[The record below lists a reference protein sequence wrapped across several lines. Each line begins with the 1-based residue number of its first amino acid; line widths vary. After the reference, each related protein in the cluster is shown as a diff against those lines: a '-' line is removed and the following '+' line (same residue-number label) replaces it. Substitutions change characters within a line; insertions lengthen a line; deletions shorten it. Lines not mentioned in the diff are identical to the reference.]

1 MNDNNLKII
10 QVSDLHF
17 LKDGETMYGANP
29 VNRFRAFINV
39 FLESFTINRDLKC
52 FLNIFTTS
60 FVSFSLIKPVS
71 T

>member
-29 VNRFRAFINV
+29 VNRFRPFINDV
-39 FLESFTINRDLKC
+39 NKNHRNADLVVITGDIAHNGIKESNLQFKDE
-52 FLNIFTTS
+52 
-60 FVSFSLIKPVS
+60 
-71 T
+71 